1 MVAFSPSAILTTS
14 LALLLLV
21 GLTLLST
28 VSFSYESAIVL
39 QPGSP
44 MIATVTPYEIY
55 EILVPVDS
63 LNEL

>member
-1 MVAFSPSAILTTS
+1 MVNYSPSAILTTS

-39 QPGSP
+39 LPGSP